1 MGTAD
6 APSPVRVVI
15 ADDAATAR
23 LSLKA
28 AVEADGTLVVVGE
41 ARDGAEAVEL
51 CVRLRPDV
59 ALLDVR
65 MPVMDGVSATKEIMA
80 RAPLPVV
87 VISGT
92 QLDED
97 PQISFVAL
105 AAGAV
110 EVVRKPR
117 AGIEGQ
123 RADDAGRLRRLLRLM
138 SEVKVVRRGSLPPEG
153 VPAAVPARSADL
165 LAIGAST
172 GGPAALAR
180 LLRDIRPPLPL
191 PAVVVQHIMEGFVST
206 MTSWLSSTTGHDVR
220 VASAG
225 EVLTAGAV
233 LVAPDDFH
241 MTVERGG
248 RIRLGRGSPIGG
260 HRPSV
265 NELFHSVARV
275 HGHRAIGVLLTGMG
289 DDGAQGLGAMHQA
302 GALTFAEAEASCA
315 VYGMPRAAVEL
326 GAVDHLL
333 PLGRLAR
340 ELGAALSAR
349 PPQPAP

>member
-1 MGTAD
+1 MASLEAL
-6 APSPVRVVI
+6 APIRVVI

-23 LSLKA
+23 LALKA
-28 AVEADGTLVVVGE
+28 AVEADGSLVVVGE

-65 MPVMDGVSATKEIMA
+65 MPIMDGVSATKEIMA

-117 AGIEGQ
+117 AGLEGQ
-123 RADDAGRLRRLLRLM
+123 RADDAGRLRSLLRLM
-138 SEVKVVRRGSLPPEG
+138 SQVKVVRRGSLPPEG
-153 VPAAVPARSADL
+153 SLPPVPARGADL

-172 GGPAALAR
+172 GGPAALSR
-180 LLRDIRPPLPL
+180 LLRDIKPPLPM
-191 PAVVVQHIMEGFVST
+191 PTVIVQHIMEGFVST
-206 MTSWLSSTTGHDVR
+206 MTGWLSATTGHDVR
-220 VASAG
+220 VAAG
-225 EVLTAGAV
+225 GDILTPGVV
-233 LVAPDDFH
+233 LVAPDDVH
-241 MTVERGG
+241 LTVERGG
-248 RIRLGRGSPIGG
+248 RTRLGHGSPVGG

-275 HGHRAIGVLLTGMG
+275 HGRRAIGVLLTGMG
-289 DDGAQGLGAMHQA
+289 DDGAVGLGAMHQA

-326 GAVDHLL
+326 GVVDHLL

-349 PPQPAP
+349 ASVPPP